1 MNSNI
6 QTKDGVATIQGLEG
20 LFSNVVSVILGFG
33 GIVLFILLLV
43 GGFNY
48 LTSGGDPKKIEGAKA
63 TLTYA
68 IIGIVVLVLAFL
80 ILRLIETLTGAK
92 VTEFQIIG
100 K

>member
-33 GIVLFILLLV
+33 GIVLFVLLIV

-80 ILRLIETLTGAK
+80 IIRLIETLTGAK

>member
-33 GIVLFILLLV
+33 GIVLFVLLIV

>member
-6 QTKDGVATIQGLEG
+6 RTKDGVATIQGLEG